1 MSATDQDAGINGQL
15 SYYIES
21 SYQDSNLVSM
31 DRDTGLVM
39 AKAPLDYEKIK
50 QLKFNV
56 IAVDHGFKPR
66 TGEGRICGGI
76 LGVVLGGGE
85 PRGPKLLPV
94 ASIERLQKRVK
105 YITNI

>member
-1 MSATDQDAGINGQL
+1 MGKISKNNHHHHHQPSVARFQQGSYTTDILENNYIGASVVKVSATDQDVGINGQL

-56 IAVDHGFKPR
+56 VAVDHGFKPR
-66 TGEGRICGGI
+66 TG
-76 LGVVLGGGE
+76 
-85 PRGPKLLPV
+85 
-94 ASIERLQKRVK
+94 
-105 YITNI
+105 